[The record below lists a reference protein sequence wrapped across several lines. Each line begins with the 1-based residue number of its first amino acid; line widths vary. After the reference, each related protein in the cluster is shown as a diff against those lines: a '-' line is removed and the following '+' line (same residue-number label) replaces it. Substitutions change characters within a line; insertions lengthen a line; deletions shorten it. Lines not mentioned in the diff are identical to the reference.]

1 MNFIA
6 KIFIAIVVVTESFQ
20 NLTTK
25 YALIHKISPDQNIS
39 SFYATVLVFISWKHK
54 KKSGFLTFSVGI
66 EWDQL
71 HEMG

>member
-20 NLTTK
+20 NLATK

-39 SFYATVLVFISWKHK
+39 SFYATVLVFIS
-54 KKSGFLTFSVGI
+54 
-66 EWDQL
+66 
-71 HEMG
+71 